1 MDGSEVHRAVREG
14 KLDLVRRYCE
24 TDVMNTYL
32 LYQRF
37 RLLRGEV
44 SAGEY
49 AKEVSVARERIA
61 AMDAPHWREFITA
74 WDANAT
80 APR

>member
-1 MDGSEVHRAVREG
+1 VQAGR
-14 KLDLVRRYCE
+14 LDDVRRYCE

-37 RLLRGEV
+37 RLLRGEL

-49 AKEVSVARERIA
+49 AKEVSLAREKIA
-61 AMDAPHWREFITA
+61 ATDQPHWRQFIEA
-74 WDANAT
+74 WDANA
-80 APR
+80 A

>member
-1 MDGSEVHRAVREG
+1 MQQG
-14 KLDLVRRYCE
+14 KLELVRRYCE

-32 LYQRF
+32 LYLRF
-37 RLLRGEV
+37 RLLRGEL

-49 AKEVSVARERIA
+49 AQEVSLAREKIA
-61 AMDAPHWREFITA
+61 AMDAPHWREFIAA

-80 APR
+80 PP